1 MAATLDDILKELQK
15 LNNSTSGG
23 TSGVGASNVPW
34 SNESLEKQFEK
45 RNKSRYDNFFEEKTR
60 YKRKTWQDKQEEKF
74 RRQMQSGDKEG
85 ARATLQ
91 KTAKTNA
98 ASAITQE
105 VSRVANSVMNSVFN
119 ILNNIVKRQGIRL
132 EATAQLQNRQIKVY
146 GEMVSKVAGNAMANI
161 NGKVLDNA
169 YNALD
174 TVIQGGKNVYMKNLQ
189 DQVTLMRRENEL
201 RKNTIDSI
209 NSGFEA
215 VSGVASFFGPIGSI
229 VGSAVSMIGNATTKT
244 VSLVAAQIDMQIKMQ
259 EETNKALENFIGQ
272 VEQVTKR
279 YTETSKEVNKIFLD
293 ISKSAFSFGRT
304 LFLSPDNL
312 KGLNEVI
319 AKEINTSLAK
329 FNMDYKDFSKMQS
342 SYLENNGGR
351 SSIIGTRESE
361 GMAALSTILG
371 ISPDEAA
378 SINGALN
385 IFNTSIE
392 DGNQLIYSMSKHA
405 AKMGLNATKYAKDL
419 QKNLKLAEKYQFKGG
434 VKGVMEMSAWA
445 QKMRVD
451 MSSFSGLFEK
461 LRSGNIEDVIQTSA
475 RLNVLGGNAALLSDP
490 MSMLYNAYAD
500 PEQQMKNVA
509 KMVEGFGT
517 FDKKTGQVRFDS
529 INEQMR
535 MDAIAKSLNMS
546 REDMYNFA
554 RQAKKEQ
561 VIKSTYGDTF
571 GDKTDFI
578 TQNATWSQDKN
589 DWVVKV
595 KDGKGGFNEV
605 KLSDL
610 NGENDERLK
619 EIFPEDKQDQII
631 DIIKS
636 IDKHLSPAEGM
647 EAAEKNSIAQ
657 VNAGAFDE
665 QFVKM
670 NELINLRYEDT
681 KKNLDKY
688 VEGVVAA
695 TNATI
700 TAQKL
705 LNEMSSDKGAL
716 TVFKGHLE
724 WSNEQFKNMVK
735 EVGNNDIWKR
745 ATGSV
750 EGFASALDMIADALG
765 GKSSSFDSAT
775 LISESKESDYIKDD
789 NEVKKRMNEQMKKGN
804 TAGISGKRLYDILDK
819 VEDEYDLDNYDGMY
833 GADRNWNT
841 QRQGFAH
848 GDFELRKDGEW
859 YVEYTRLGNPVIDN
873 DNYVVRFK
881 LDKDGNVI
889 QDKDKVK
896 IGDYKPSTNVKDAI
910 ITPRGTV
917 YTDPEDTII
926 ARKPGGSIDKA
937 EQRKNGTSENLN
949 LTVNGTLTLSTGK
962 QSIDLLDILRNDPN
976 ALRELAKEIIVEG
989 SRTTFGGKHQWAP
1002 NRYTFGN

>member
-1 MAATLDDILKELQK
+1 MARTIDELFNSLQTLINTMNNTTLSDQQRDKARTGLEAAFYRATTKNRMSWQERRKEKYISQL
-15 LNNSTSGG
+15 
-23 TSGVGASNVPW
+23 
-34 SNESLEKQFEK
+34 
-45 RNKSRYDNFFEEKTR
+45 
-60 YKRKTWQDKQEEKF
+60 
-74 RRQMQSGDKEG
+74 QSGDISG
-85 ARATLQ
+85 AKKTVE

-98 ASAITQE
+98 ATAITQQ
-105 VSRVANSVMNSVFN
+105 VAGAANSVMNNIFN

-146 GEMVSKVAGNAMANI
+146 GEMVSKAAGNAMANI

-201 RKNTIDSI
+201 RKNTINSI

-244 VSLVAAQIDMQIKMQ
+244 ASLVAAQIDMQIKMQ

-279 YTETSKEVNKIFLD
+279 YTETAKEVNKNFLD

-312 KGLNEVI
+312 KGLNEAI

-451 MSSFSGLFEK
+451 MSSFTGLFEK

-490 MSMLYNAYAD
+490 MSILYNAYAD

-561 VIKSTYGDTF
+561 VIKSAYGNKF

-595 KDGKGGFNEV
+595 KDGKGGFKEE

-610 NGENDERLK
+610 NGENDKRLK

-681 KKNLDKY
+681 KENLDKY
-688 VEGVVAA
+688 VEGVIAA
-695 TNATI
+695 TSATVE
-700 TAQKL
+700 AQKL
-705 LNEMSSDKGAL
+705 LNEMSSKEGTL
-716 TVFKGHLE
+716 ELFKGHLE
-724 WSNEQFKNMVK
+724 WSNEQFKKMMT
-735 EVGNNDIWKR
+735 EVEQNDIWKK
-745 ATGSV
+745 ATQSV
-750 EGFASALDMIADALG
+750 VGFASALDIISDALG

-775 LISESKESDYIKDD
+775 LIGESKEADYIDD
-789 NEVKKRMNEQMKKGN
+789 DDEVKKRMDEQMKKGN

-848 GDFELRKDGEW
+848 GDFYLKKEGDGW
-859 YVEYTRLGNPVIDN
+859 LTEYTRLGNPVQDEEG
-873 DNYVVRFK
+873 YVVRFK
-881 LDKDGNVI
+881 LGP
-889 QDKDKVK
+889 KDKVIHDK
-896 IGDYKPSTNVKDAI
+896 LSITDYNKQYGTNVKDAI
-910 ITPRGTV
+910 ITPRGMV

-937 EQRKNGTSENLN
+937 EQRRSGTPDNIN

-962 QSIDLLDILRNDPN
+962 QSIDLLDVLRNDPN